1 MVPETLVEG
10 VEIVK
15 PFVVEGAVSTG
26 AYLKGESLSSMWGI
40 AKIGAQNYQY
50 GLSLQPKV
58 KVGVIDTGVS
68 LSHPDLKPNVFVNAG
83 EIAGNGV
90 DDDKNGYVD
99 DVSGYNFYART
110 PNADDDHGHGTHVA

>member
-1 MVPETLVEG
+1 MPTSLFEG

-15 PFVVEGAVSTG
+15 PFVVESVVSTG
-26 AYLKGESLSSMWGI
+26 AYLAGENLSSMWGMSR
-40 AKIGAQNYQY
+40 IGAVNYQY
-50 GLSLQPKV
+50 GLSTKAKV

-68 LSHPDLKPNVFVNAG
+68 LSHPDLKPNVFVNST

-99 DVSGYNFYART
+99 DVS
-110 PNADDDHGHGTHVA
+110 